1 MSNVRKM
8 HTSGDLDSS
17 CGMSRAA
24 RRKRNHEER
33 RFQHLAA
40 KISQKYDS
48 QMDGYHK
55 ISERS
60 LEETDGANN
69 DSRRHLTIQSG
80 SSKHNKDSQIA
91 EHATTSDNMKVQ

>member
-8 HTSGDLDSS
+8 HTSGDLDM
-17 CGMSRAA
+17 GMSRAA
-24 RRKRNHEER
+24 RKKRNHEER

-69 DSRRHLTIQSG
+69 DSRRHLTIQSR
-80 SSKHNKDSQIA
+80 SSQHIQDSHLA
-91 EHATTSDNMKVQ
+91 MHATTSDNIQMQ